1 MLKRL
6 GCRLN
11 PKTPRYEPPSEPT
24 IRRLLQRINADAVDQ
39 AFSDWFRSLTGE
51 CLVIAIDG
59 KTLKGARQQD
69 GSQIHL
75 LSAFL
80 QQKGIVIAQREVE
93 SSTNEIPVVKQ
104 LLEPLTIQGSVV
116 TLDALHTQKSTAD
129 PSPCPPHLT
138 IKHT

>member
-11 PKTPRYEPPSEPT
+11 PKTHRYEPPSEPT

-59 KTLKGARQQD
+59 KTLKGADYLFTVKDNQPTLKQR
-69 GSQIHL
+69 
-75 LSAFL
+75 
-80 QQKGIVIAQREVE
+80 IADLDMV
-93 SSTNEIPVVKQ
+93 SFPPSTPNN
-104 LLEPLTIQGSVV
+104 
-116 TLDALHTQKSTAD
+116 
-129 PSPCPPHLT
+129 
-138 IKHT
+138 